1 MSKGNPKQRQATSSK
16 ATSSKAASSPPAGVG
31 AQQGGPKPTGD
42 PKPAGGRPAGGK
54 GAARRKKGGI
64 NWVWLIA
71 GVGAAALIG
80 ALIFNIVREVQVI
93 AGVQTYGP
101 FPANLHVAG
110 DVTYPQTP
118 GVGGEHRAV
127 WQNCGIYNDPVA
139 EELAVHAM
147 EHGAVWITYR
157 PDLPA
162 DQVEQLKG
170 LVRGKSYTLLSPF
183 PDQPT
188 AVAAS
193 AWGLQLTADTADDG
207 RLGQFVAKYRQGAQ
221 TPEPGAACVGGTG
234 TPDER

>member
-1 MSKGNPKQRQATSSK
+1 MSKGSPKQRQAASGK
-16 ATSSKAASSPPAGVG
+16 AASGKAASSQPVGAGAQPAG
-31 AQQGGPKPTGD
+31 AKQ
-42 PKPAGGRPAGGK
+42 AGGRPAGGK
-54 GAARRKKGGI
+54 GTARRKKGGI
-64 NWVWLIA
+64 NWVWVIA
-71 GVGAAALIG
+71 GIGAVALIG
-80 ALIFNIVREVQVI
+80 ALIFNIAREVQVI

-193 AWGLQLTADTADDG
+193 AWGLQLTADSADDG
-207 RLGQFVAKYRQGAQ
+207 RLSQFVAKYRQGTQ